1 MNHTQSAP
9 GQIQRKLD
17 GLKYMPTG
25 CIVIN
30 RDAEIVD
37 INKAA
42 TSMLRIK
49 TFGYY
54 TNRKLETAFGPR
66 FKVTILDLLKGESVD
81 EENVELKRIDDTLIN
96 VRFKASLFN
105 GTNDM
110 FLIELAESKSI
121 AIEDYPIVLTSFL
134 HTLSLSAKFQLK
146 KLFGTSE
153 KSIHIN

>member
-1 MNHTQSAP
+1 MNHSQSAP
-9 GQIQRKLD
+9 GQIQGKLD

-42 TSMLRIK
+42 TYMLRIK

-54 TNRKLETAFGPR
+54 TNRKLETVLGPQ
-66 FKVTILDLLKGESVD
+66 FKVAILDVLKGESVN
-81 EENVELKRIDDTLIN
+81 EENVKLKRIDDTLIN

-110 FLIELAESKSI
+110 FLIEFTESKSI
-121 AIEDYPIVLTSFL
+121 AIEDYPIILIYSYACSVS
-134 HTLSLSAKFQLK
+134 KI
-146 KLFGTSE
+146 
-153 KSIHIN
+153 SI